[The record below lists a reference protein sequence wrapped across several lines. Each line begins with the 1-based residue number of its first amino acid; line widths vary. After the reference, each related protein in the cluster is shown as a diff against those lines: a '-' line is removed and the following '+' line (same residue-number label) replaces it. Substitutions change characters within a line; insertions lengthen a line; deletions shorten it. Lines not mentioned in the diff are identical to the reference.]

1 MKKRQVQAGYWLRM
15 AVITAWMALA
25 AGCSHMQEPEVL
37 GKLETEGEDSQELSE
52 AFDGFPG
59 MPGVPE
65 RYEAELQEEGLMLTA
80 DAQVELPDAI
90 SPGNHRLVSESFTE
104 EEFERIGRSLSG
116 RLGMDW
122 QRKVEQ
128 DAQEPNPEE
137 KRQLRVFRI
146 EDGGKCYQVDY
157 TSYLE
162 TVRDE
167 RGQAAPSLI
176 WWVNQDAGKWK
187 GSSSDSRTYG
197 KSDPAMVGKVPLAS
211 ELEEDAMSL
220 LEAWGMGDYKV
231 WDAWWMKTSYANRPD
246 EYRYQIRCTPVFEGI
261 PFGGKHGIME
271 GGVGRLSLP
280 YVRFDY
286 QEDKTLD
293 VVCLVGKCKVSP
305 GKNRDMFFLPFQA
318 VGELFEQYVRDYV
331 RLMPK
336 EGTAMV
342 HVTRVTMEYA
352 GTNIGNSGTGFQKE
366 PETDWLVPVWTFYGY
381 MEEGDGLKPGK
392 GLSPD
397 RTNSYR
403 EMPLLSVR
411 ADDGQLLFAGY
422 Q

>member
-187 GSSSDSRTYG
+187 GSSSDSRT
-197 KSDPAMVGKVPLAS
+197 
-211 ELEEDAMSL
+211 
-220 LEAWGMGDYKV
+220 
-231 WDAWWMKTSYANRPD
+231 
-246 EYRYQIRCTPVFEGI
+246 
-261 PFGGKHGIME
+261 
-271 GGVGRLSLP
+271 
-280 YVRFDY
+280 
-286 QEDKTLD
+286 
-293 VVCLVGKCKVSP
+293 
-305 GKNRDMFFLPFQA
+305 
-318 VGELFEQYVRDYV
+318 
-331 RLMPK
+331 
-336 EGTAMV
+336 
-342 HVTRVTMEYA
+342 
-352 GTNIGNSGTGFQKE
+352 
-366 PETDWLVPVWTFYGY
+366 
-381 MEEGDGLKPGK
+381 
-392 GLSPD
+392 
-397 RTNSYR
+397 
-403 EMPLLSVR
+403 
-411 ADDGQLLFAGY
+411 
-422 Q
+422 